1 MEFVENPGKEKW
13 TTYRGIAKTG
23 DDIEKKALDLIK
35 SGALGGLLP
44 NKLVLIYME

>member
-35 SGALGGLLP
+35 IRCSRRTAS
-44 NKLVLIYME
+44 E